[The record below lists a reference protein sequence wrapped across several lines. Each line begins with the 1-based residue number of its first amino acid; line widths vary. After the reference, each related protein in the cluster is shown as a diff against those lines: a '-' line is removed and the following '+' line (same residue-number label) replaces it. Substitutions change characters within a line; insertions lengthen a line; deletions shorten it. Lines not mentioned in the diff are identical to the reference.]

1 MLVAGKH
8 KELTDCIWSAKP
20 YRPDGIVCGTDIGT
34 QSKEDSYVTVEYPF
48 ENLNIKT
55 HGLRKGELVT
65 ITAGSGVGKSS
76 FCRHVALH
84 LLQKILKLDT

>member
-20 YRPDGIVCGTDIGT
+20 YRPDGIVCGTDIWDT
-34 QSKEDSYVTVEYPF
+34 IKEEDSYVTVEYPF

-55 HGLRKGELVT
+55 HGYVR
-65 ITAGSGVGKSS
+65 
-76 FCRHVALH
+76 
-84 LLQKILKLDT
+84 